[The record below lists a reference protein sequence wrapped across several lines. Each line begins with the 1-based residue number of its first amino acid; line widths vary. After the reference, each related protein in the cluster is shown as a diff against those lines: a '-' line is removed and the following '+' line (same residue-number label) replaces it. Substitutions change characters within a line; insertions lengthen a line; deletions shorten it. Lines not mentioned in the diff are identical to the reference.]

1 MVRFKNRWVL
11 FQIIEDPILEQGKV
25 VFPKTQ
31 FSVNDTI
38 ITKAIFQAIET
49 NYGHFGKG
57 QGNVTVKWYN
67 PMTRVGILRIPRDY
81 TDMYLS
87 TMFFMKQIG
96 NMACSFSILRVSG
109 TIIFIQQAAIEW
121 DRQFYLKEQAEA
133 EKKGEHYNATEKI
146 MNSKEIISALS

>member
-57 QGNVTVKWYN
+57 QGNVT
-67 PMTRVGILRIPRDY
+67 G
-81 TDMYLS
+81 
-87 TMFFMKQIG
+87 
-96 NMACSFSILRVSG
+96 
-109 TIIFIQQAAIEW
+109 
-121 DRQFYLKEQAEA
+121 
-133 EKKGEHYNATEKI
+133 KI
-146 MNSKEIISALS
+146 SQKRE